1 MVFLMSIM
9 ELVYIPL
16 LSLLNIY
23 LSVFLLDYPEEIL
36 DQRKIIPIVDDCANV
51 EYWVVWKDGN
61 DVVEWTSTGS
71 KATQRLKYIPGNSK
85 EFLGLFYA

>member
-23 LSVFLLDYPEEIL
+23 LSVFLLDYPEKIL

-51 EYWVVWKDGN
+51 EYWVVWKDG
-61 DVVEWTSTGS
+61 
-71 KATQRLKYIPGNSK
+71 K
-85 EFLGLFYA
+85 EYRF

>member
-36 DQRKIIPIVDDCANV
+36 DQRKIITIVDDCANI
-51 EYWVVWKDGN
+51 EYWVVWKDG
-61 DVVEWTSTGS
+61 
-71 KATQRLKYIPGNSK
+71 K
-85 EFLGLFYA
+85 EYRF

>member
-1 MVFLMSIM
+1 M
-9 ELVYIPL
+9 VYIPL

-51 EYWVVWKDGN
+51 EYWVVWKDG
-61 DVVEWTSTGS
+61 
-71 KATQRLKYIPGNSK
+71 K
-85 EFLGLFYA
+85 EYRF

>member
-1 MVFLMSIM
+1 MVFLMSII

-36 DQRKIIPIVDDCANV
+36 DQRKIITIVDDFANI
-51 EYWVVWKDGN
+51 EYWVVWKDGK
-61 DVVEWTSTGS
+61 GY
-71 KATQRLKYIPGNSK
+71 R
-85 EFLGLFYA
+85 F

>member
-1 MVFLMSIM
+1 MVFVMSIM

-51 EYWVVWKDGN
+51 EYWVVWKDG
-61 DVVEWTSTGS
+61 
-71 KATQRLKYIPGNSK
+71 K
-85 EFLGLFYA
+85 EYRF

>member
-36 DQRKIIPIVDDCANV
+36 DQRKIIPIVDDCANG
-51 EYWVVWKDGN
+51 EYWVVWKDG
-61 DVVEWTSTGS
+61 
-71 KATQRLKYIPGNSK
+71 K
-85 EFLGLFYA
+85 EYRF